1 MKQHLK
7 SEIIADSES
16 LNPDLFEEMVAGLQ
30 EDESPD
36 SPDVIE
42 HPEDIENQV
51 NGPPIIPVERGKIL
65 YSMFNVK

>member
-16 LNPDLFEEMVAGLQ
+16 FNPDLFEEMVAGLQ
-30 EDESPD
+30 ESPD

-65 YSMFNVK
+65 YAIFNVK